1 MRWLEVL
8 HQQWMAARKRRV
20 TAAVQA
26 FRRDW
31 ETLLDEAGLK
41 THEDRQAAQREASSL
56 PLKLVPN
63 RRKPKFID
71 RIEVPLES
79 EAWLHERFGTRPA
92 TDAQARS
99 LAVVREFQHRP
110 HVLLPDFWPGL
121 CQRLK
126 AAFQQPRV
134 LGPFDWHQP
143 EDLHSLLELL
153 WAVTCREWPEGT
165 LIRDASTQLGLDSKG
180 LEARQNAVE
189 RALELLFEREMP
201 LEALGIQT
209 RNSVLHYGGPLTLHG
224 EKGEKT
230 LGLRFE
236 STLALAE
243 LEQAERISTTARRV
257 LLVENH
263 KTTFLQLI
271 RANPNHD
278 TLIVATSFPTQ
289 AVRTLLHKLPADLP
303 LHHFGDTDPSGWAIL
318 NRLRE
323 VAGREVT
330 AFQMHW
336 RPRPGSPALSPR
348 DRQILARLLAEP
360 RMTDCQASLRAML
373 ESGSRGEFEQES
385 LGPPTLQ
392 DWPFYA

>member
-8 HQQWMAARKRRV
+8 HQHWMAARKRRV
-20 TAAVQA
+20 TPSVKA
-26 FRRDW
+26 FGRDW

-41 THEDRQAAQREASSL
+41 THEDRQAARREAASL
-56 PLKLVPN
+56 PLKLVPS

-92 TDAQARS
+92 ADTQARA
-99 LAVVREFQHRP
+99 LGLVREFQSRTHA
-110 HVLLPDFWPGL
+110 LLPDIWSGL
-121 CQRLK
+121 CRRLEE
-126 AAFQQPRV
+126 AFQQPRM

-143 EDLHSLLELL
+143 EDLKSLLELL
-153 WAVTCREWPEGT
+153 WALTCRDWTEGT
-165 LIRDASTQLGLDSKG
+165 LIRDASTRLGLDSKG
-180 LEARQNAVE
+180 LESRQNAVE
-189 RALELLFEREMP
+189 RALELLFERETP

-224 EKGEKT
+224 EVRET
-230 LGLRFE
+230 ALDLRFE

-243 LEQAERISTTARRV
+243 LESATSLSTTARRV
-257 LLVENH
+257 LLVENR

-289 AVRTLLHKLPADLP
+289 AVRTLLHKLPRDLP

-323 VAGREVT
+323 VAGREVS
-330 AFQMHW
+330 AFQMQW
-336 RPRPGSPALSPR
+336 KPKPGSPALSHR
-348 DRQILARLLAEP
+348 DRQLLVRLLTEP
-360 RMTDCQASLRAML
+360 QMTDSHAQLRAML
-373 ESGSRGEFEQES
+373 ESGNRGEFEQEA

-392 DWPFYA
+392 GWPFYA